1 MEKLENT
8 FGQLKYIYIYLDSN
22 QFSGVLRKNPKENLS
37 RTDPFQNCMV
47 NQDYLWF
54 PQFSSV

>member
-1 MEKLENT
+1 MEKL
-8 FGQLKYIYIYLDSN
+8 LKNFWPTQIYIYLDSN
-22 QFSGVLRKNPKENLS
+22 QFSGVLRKNAKENLS
-37 RTDPFQNCMV
+37 RTDPFQYCMV